1 MNYPS
6 INRFIL
12 PSPVS
17 PLFFF
22 LYVPLRS
29 SLPLL
34 SIPLRTLDISRF
46 PCRHVPRRGQ
56 AMSLSHVSFTPH
68 SHMPSSGAVMNVTFP
83 AFSPV
88 LMFMLSKMSPFFFSS
103 NESGMYFFFN
113 FVNVLAFKSKYL
125 FRSPSLLSSLVVI
138 PPDTSHRDLL
148 YTIFFS

>member
-1 MNYPS
+1 MNHPS

-17 PLFFF
+17 TLFFF

-56 AMSLSHVSFTPH
+56 AMSLSHVSFTH
-68 SHMPSSGAVMNVTFP
+68 RSHTPSSGAVVNVTFP

-103 NESGMYFFFN
+103 NESGMYFFFILDIGN
-113 FVNVLAFKSKYL
+113 QLEKNVHIKI
-125 FRSPSLLSSLVVI
+125 LVVFHHQLKF
-138 PPDTSHRDLL
+138 TSSRYNFNLSL
-148 YTIFFS
+148 YKS